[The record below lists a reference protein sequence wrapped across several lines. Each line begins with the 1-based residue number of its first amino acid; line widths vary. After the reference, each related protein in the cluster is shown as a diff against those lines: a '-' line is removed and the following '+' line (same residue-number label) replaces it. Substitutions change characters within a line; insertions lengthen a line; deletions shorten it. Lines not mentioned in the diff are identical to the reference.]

1 MPLCFRSGAAW
12 APTPLPWLL
21 LLTRSRLI
29 LSTAIITVTFVY
41 FFATAST
48 LHFIEHH
55 LAFHHNTIC
64 TSIPFLSRRECYYFL
79 VGALVD
85 LLKKSLC
92 SQPTLQALF
101 VNKIQEYAAKKKAAD
116 GGMVDATPETQ
127 ADLQVLKRI
136 AVSHW
141 NVVNE
146 TSRALM
152 R

>member
-1 MPLCFRSGAAW
+1 MNNAPLF
-12 APTPLPWLL
+12 PL
-21 LLTRSRLI
+21 RRC
-29 LSTAIITVTFVY
+29 LSTNTPAMAAAADPIQVDIVNCHHHCHICVFLCHCV
-41 FFATAST
+41 
-48 LHFIEHH
+48 FIYLIE
-55 LAFHHNTIC
+55 HHNTIC

-136 AVSHW
+136 AVSH
-141 NVVNE
+141 
-146 TSRALM
+146 
-152 R
+152 